1 LRLIAS
7 SGSKVPGLR
16 KKVMVD
22 IDELTNI
29 SDEFE
34 RNMPKSIQES
44 DEILRQKE
52 SILSLAHMEAQRIK
66 SVSER
71 EVSEMTLAAKVE
83 REVKVG
89 ESEIL
94 KAATAEGEELKEEA
108 MSEAQSII
116 KDAQRKAYRIINDAE
131 TSAMTRRDGADQYSR
146 EVLFNLEEQLSES
159 LGQVRR
165 GIDALRS
172 GVDDKVLENGNNKIP
187 TG

>member
-1 LRLIAS
+1 
-7 SGSKVPGLR
+7 
-16 KKVMVD
+16 MVD
-22 IDELTNI
+22 IDELTNL
-29 SDEFE
+29 SDQLEGG
-34 RNMPKSIQES
+34 MPQSIQEA

-71 EVSEMTLAAKVE
+71 EVSEMTLAAKLE
-83 REVKVG
+83 RETKIG
-89 ESEIL
+89 DSEIL
-94 KAATAEGEELKEEA
+94 KAATEEGEGLKEGA
-108 MSEAQSII
+108 MSEAQSIV

-131 TSAMTRRDGADQYSR
+131 ASAMTRRDGADQYSR

-172 GVDDKVLENGNNKIP
+172 GIDDKILENGNNKIP
-187 TG
+187 AF